1 MKTFTKVLLLV
12 FWLLGAGGGFTVPE
26 SPHADRQAQYRY
38 ALAEGVD
45 VSVQR
50 QHVTLHVEHRMMPR
64 SFALT
69 VAVPAWVTAL
79 THRPEQALTASSKPP
94 PSSSNS

>member
-12 FWLLGAGGGFTVPE
+12 FWLLGAGVGLTVPE
-26 SPHADRQAQYRY
+26 SPQTDGQGQYRY

-50 QHVTLHVEHRMMPR
+50 QHVTVHIEHRAMPR

-79 THRPEQALTASSKPP
+79 SHRPEHALTASSKTP
-94 PSSSNS
+94 PSGGNS